1 LQAIRLPREQFVQAY
16 GVCVLAINASLTLTL
31 TLTLAGGG
39 VMTREIGIMSL
50 LSLPPALAGMF
61 LGQKLRLFLP
71 EARFRQVVQ
80 IFLWLIGAWLALR
93 AFR

>member
-1 LQAIRLPREQFVQAY
+1 
-16 GVCVLAINASLTLTL
+16 
-31 TLTLAGGG
+31 
-39 VMTREIGIMSL
+39 MTREIGIMSL

>member
-1 LQAIRLPREQFVQAY
+1 
-16 GVCVLAINASLTLTL
+16 LAINASLTLTL
-31 TLTLAGGG
+31 TGGG

-61 LGQKLRLFLP
+61 LGQKLRFHLP
-71 EARFRQVVQ
+71 EVRFRQVVQ
-80 IFLWLIGAWLALR
+80 VLLWLIGAWLALR